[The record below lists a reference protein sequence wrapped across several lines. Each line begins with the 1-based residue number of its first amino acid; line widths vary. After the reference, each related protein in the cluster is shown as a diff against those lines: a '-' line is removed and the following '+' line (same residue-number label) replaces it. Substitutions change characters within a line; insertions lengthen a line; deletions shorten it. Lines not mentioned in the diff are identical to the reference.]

1 MTGDEDA
8 FVAGFISAHPAN
20 KQPIIIATIIHF
32 AFLTW
37 FLLRIDLAAG
47 YLPSKMKQ
55 QVPRNLTNTSLR
67 IPWPLFAKE
76 GECLPLEK
84 GGQEGFSTVQSI
96 RF

>member
-37 FLLRIDLAAG
+37 FLL
-47 YLPSKMKQ
+47 
-55 QVPRNLTNTSLR
+55 
-67 IPWPLFAKE
+67 
-76 GECLPLEK
+76 
-84 GGQEGFSTVQSI
+84 
-96 RF
+96 